1 MNYDDFLATD
11 ARLII
16 LKELAQQ
23 PGHSAN
29 QTILLKV
36 LDTFGHRRSREW
48 VRQQMRYLADMNAV
62 QMTEA
67 GTVLIARLKQAGRD
81 HLEHRIK
88 LEGVDAPS
96 EG

>member
-1 MNYDDFLATD
+1 MSYSNYLAMD

-16 LKELAQQ
+16 LKELAAQ

-36 LDTFGHRRSREW
+36 LDSFGHRRSREW
-48 VRQQMRYLADMNAV
+48 VRAQMRFLADLDAV
-62 QMTEA
+62 SLTEA
-67 GTVLIARLKQAGRD
+67 GTVLIARLRQAGRD
-81 HLEHRIK
+81 HLEHRLI
-88 LEGVDAPS
+88 LEGVDAPA